1 MKENKLITICSILKL
16 ALLIGLLNTF
26 LACENH
32 LEDCTLHTK
41 DGNTIYLRIEIARS
55 AEERARGFMHRK
67 NIPEGT
73 GMLFVFDSEQVL
85 HFWMK
90 DTPVPLSIAF
100 IDKSGTIKEIKHMQ
114 AFSLETVSSTFSC
127 LYALEVPSGWFDKVG
142 IFPGDTISLSQLPV
156 N

>member
-1 MKENKLITICSILKL
+1 
-16 ALLIGLLNTF
+16 
-26 LACENH
+26 
-32 LEDCTLHTK
+32 
-41 DGNTIYLRIEIARS
+41 
-55 AEERARGFMHRK
+55 MHRK